1 MSNDDWPQSKAQE
14 VIESLWQ
21 PYLSVG
27 LYEDDRQRSGWCV
40 GNNIDLS
47 SGAVWF
53 EFVLSRQLRSLRFLV
68 QFIKPSRKIPRQ

>member
-27 LYEDDRQRSGWCV
+27 LHEEERQRAGWCV
-40 GNNIDLS
+40 GNNMDLS

-53 EFVLSRQLRSLRFLV
+53 EFVMSSRLRSLRFIV
-68 QFIKPSRKIPRQ
+68 

>member
-21 PYLSVG
+21 LYLSVG
-27 LYEDDRQRSGWCV
+27 LYEDSRQRAGWCA

-53 EFVLSRQLRSLRFLV
+53 EFVLSRRLRSLRFLV
-68 QFIKPSRKIPRQ
+68 